1 MKCFTPV
8 ARASNIVSASQLF
21 RSAIA
26 ARTRPAAF
34 MAPRQFEYFVAIARH
49 GSFSA
54 AALDNR
60 YRAAGREQAD
70 RSDWQKDGIQRA
82 RPGGEDIMWE
92 SALVAVDSP
101 AGAATLSTLAP
112 LIQSLTRELVES
124 GRWPGETVAS
134 APRDPAHA

>member
-1 MKCFTPV
+1 
-8 ARASNIVSASQLF
+8 
-21 RSAIA
+21 
-26 ARTRPAAF
+26 
-34 MAPRQFEYFVAIARH
+34 
-49 GSFSA
+49 
-54 AALDNR
+54 
-60 YRAAGREQAD
+60 
-70 RSDWQKDGIQRA
+70 
-82 RPGGEDIMWE
+82 MWE